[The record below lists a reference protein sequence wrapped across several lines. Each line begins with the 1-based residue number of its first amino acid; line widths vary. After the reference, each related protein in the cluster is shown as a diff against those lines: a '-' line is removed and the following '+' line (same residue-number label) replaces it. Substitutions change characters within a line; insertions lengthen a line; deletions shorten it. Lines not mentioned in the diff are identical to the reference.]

1 MRIFILAA
9 IVLALACDSSQ
20 TESRTDSP
28 SASPVEV
35 QPAASAS
42 GAVAEIAPQ
51 TLLSQPAGESLVLDV
66 RTPEEYAAGHVPNAI
81 NIPHDALE
89 SHLAELESRK
99 DGPVVVYC
107 KSGRRAGMAAEAL
120 TQAGFTNLLHL
131 TGDMEAWS
139 AAGLPVEKA
148 GS

>member
-9 IVLALACDSSQ
+9 IVLALACDASQ
-20 TESRTDSP
+20 TESPTDSP
-28 SASPVEV
+28 SASPVDV
-35 QPAASAS
+35 QPAASSS
-42 GAVAEIAPQ
+42 GAVSEIAPQ

-81 NIPHDALE
+81 NIPHDELE
-89 SHLAELESRK
+89 SHLAELEARK
-99 DGPVVVYC
+99 NGPVVVYC
-107 KSGRRAGMAAEAL
+107 KSGRRAGIAAEAL
-120 TQAGFTNLLHL
+120 TKAGFTNLLHL